1 MLLDNTFTSFLSGHY
16 TSRNA
21 NKNFM
26 TTYLDFNGVEFFCI
40 PENKKLNKIQF
51 QISVD
56 WRLVNKISAT
66 KWMHF
71 CLSILRISNSVIML
85 DSYFLR
91 LQRVFGHTFV
101 TTMKYIAFWILHLY
115 RTMYRYVLN
124 TRILKHSLNTEKV
137 LLKMKYSDNHF

>member
-26 TTYLDFNGVEFFCI
+26 TNYLDFNGVEFFCI

-56 WRLVNKISAT
+56 
-66 KWMHF
+66 
-71 CLSILRISNSVIML
+71 
-85 DSYFLR
+85 
-91 LQRVFGHTFV
+91 
-101 TTMKYIAFWILHLY
+101 
-115 RTMYRYVLN
+115 
-124 TRILKHSLNTEKV
+124 
-137 LLKMKYSDNHF
+137 